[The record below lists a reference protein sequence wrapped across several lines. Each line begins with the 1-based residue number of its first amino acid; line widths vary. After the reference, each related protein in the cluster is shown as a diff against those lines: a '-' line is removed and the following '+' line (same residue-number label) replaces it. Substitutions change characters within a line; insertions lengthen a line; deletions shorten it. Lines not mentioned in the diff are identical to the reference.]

1 MKTYVANGQLITVA
15 ATSLLKGLLLAV
27 VLQPFVA
34 DRNQFVMAANVTASI
49 TRQGNLE
56 IRGDHDAN
64 HFEMTHVLL
73 DNDRS
78 LYFLRGRNGT
88 TINGLAEDAFRCE
101 DVTGDLDIRMGYR
114 DDVVDLY
121 GVHVFNNLRI
131 DMGRG
136 DDDVLLAIVVRGHV
150 QVLTREGND
159 YVWMKYCNLNAV
171 CPPRNSSDYLE
182 CDGLI
187 VDTGDGDKD
196 TVLMM
201 ASSVGG
207 NARLISRT
215 GTNVFLLDTVI
226 VYGAL
231 EILGRAG
238 VDLVYM
244 FDVVV
249 LRHVDIAL
257 RTHSDFLFM
266 SGLLVVADLN
276 VSTGRENDF
285 VHGWGL
291 DVRGRTR
298 FDGGHGQGDCLQLI
312 EGAFLGWVAPVGFE
326 HQHLAP

>member
-15 ATSLLKGLLLAV
+15 ITSMLKGLLLAV
-27 VLQPFVA
+27 VLQPFLA

-64 HFEMTHVLL
+64 HFEMTHVRF

-114 DDVVDLY
+114 DDIVELY
-121 GVHVFNNLRI
+121 RVRVLNNLRI

-136 DDDVLLAIVVRGHV
+136 DDDVLLTIEVGGHV

-159 YVWMKYCNLNAV
+159 YVWMKYCGLNYM
-171 CPPRNSSDYLE
+171 CTPDNSSDYWG
-182 CDGLI
+182 CDSLV
-187 VDTGDGDKD
+187 VDTGNGDKD

-201 ASSVGG
+201 ASTVHG
-207 NARLISRT
+207 NARLSSRT
-215 GTNVFLLDTVI
+215 GTNVFFLDTVT
-226 VYGAL
+226 VLGDL

-244 FDVVV
+244 FDVLV
-249 LRHVDIAL
+249 LRHLDIVL

-266 SGLLVVADLN
+266 SGVLVVADLN